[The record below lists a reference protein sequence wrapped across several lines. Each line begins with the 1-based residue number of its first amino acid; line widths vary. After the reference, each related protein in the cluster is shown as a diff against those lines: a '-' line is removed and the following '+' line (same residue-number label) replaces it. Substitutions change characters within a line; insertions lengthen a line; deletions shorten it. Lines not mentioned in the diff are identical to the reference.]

1 MPVGS
6 TSRSAP
12 RIEISC
18 TRVLPTRDF
27 SDLTTGDGRVW
38 LKTEGGQRWSQTEA
52 KQNLFRTEDGQD
64 CQSPQTFAS
73 LPSPIQQHSPPPPY
87 PSLLPSL
94 SSTDLA
100 QTWNES
106 WLRIH
111 SVKNLRTPDE
121 QNWLQTQTGRHWLQT
136 QAGCHWLQTQAGRGW
151 PQTYAARKCLQ
162 TSGGRGWPQTRSGG
176 SWLLTLHGRRWLQ
189 TPSGEDWLQ
198 THGGQDWLQTQCGQD
213 WLQILGGEDWLQT
226 EGGRDWLQIE
236 GGRKWL
242 QADGGRKWVQ
252 TEAGRD
258 WLQTPHGQAWL
269 NTIWVTMEEF
279 SRTLEALRE
288 YIIVLDMGLHP
299 AFEVV
304 QQFKSLPDFL
314 MFPAFL
320 ALRPQDHFPQISSHG
335 HLPPGI
341 EIIDAMKV
349 FSSFAYEAREESQS
363 TSDVLNYACQNWV
376 VHLSRAPNPWDE
388 SLSHIFQSFWGRNL
402 LSWLTRQWC
411 LKGLRSCLTIL
422 SEGEKIAM
430 QHHLQISGSS
440 QQPA

>member
-1 MPVGS
+1 MEVTGCG
-6 TSRSAP
+6 R
-12 RIEISC
+12 
-18 TRVLPTRDF
+18 RVDEP
-27 SDLTTGDGRVW
+27 W
-38 LKTEGGQRWSQTEA
+38 LHTEGGQRWSQTEDW
-52 KQNLFRTEDGQD
+52 QW
-64 CQSPQTFAS
+64 
-73 LPSPIQQHSPPPPY
+73 PSPVRQHSPPPPQ

-94 SSTDLA
+94 SSTDLV
-100 QTWNES
+100 QTWDES
-106 WLRIH
+106 WLQIH
-111 SVKNLRTPDE
+111 GVKILRTPDE
-121 QNWLQTQTGRHWLQT
+121 QDWLQTQTGRHWLQT

-151 PQTYAARKCLQ
+151 LQTHSARKCLQ
-162 TSGGRGWPQTRSGG
+162 TSGGREWPQTRSGG

-213 WLQILGGEDWLQT
+213 WLQILGGENWLQT

-236 GGRKWL
+236 GGRRWL
-242 QADGGRKWVQ
+242 QADGGRKWLQ
-252 TEAGRD
+252 AEAGRDWLENQGGRD
-258 WLQTPHGQAWL
+258 WLQTPHGQAWQL
-269 NTIWVTMEEF
+269 NTTWVTVEEF

-288 YIIVLDMGLHP
+288 YIFAPDMRLHP

-320 ALRPQDHFPQISSHG
+320 ALRPQDHFPQVSSHG

-363 TSDVLNYACQNWV
+363 ASDVLNYACQNWV

-422 SEGEKIAM
+422 SEGGKIAR